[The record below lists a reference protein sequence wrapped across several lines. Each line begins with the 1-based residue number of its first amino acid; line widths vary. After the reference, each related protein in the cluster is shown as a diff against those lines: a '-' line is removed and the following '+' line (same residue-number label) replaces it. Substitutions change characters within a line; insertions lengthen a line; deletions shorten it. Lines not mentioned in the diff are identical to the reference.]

1 MTLLPRTDGA
11 GWPWGWPAAGRRSMR
26 SDYACLPQG
35 EQEGEKVRIS
45 SPRNQSGDRR
55 ITQTASSHW
64 TEGSGETGSGQ
75 QWRTRDSGDSSRA
88 YLPSEW
94 HPPAEAL
101 ANV

>member
-35 EQEGEKVRIS
+35 EQEGEKVRKS

-55 ITQTASSHW
+55 ITQTASLW
-64 TEGSGETGSGQ
+64 TEGSGETGSGHKKKSPLGIFSQ
-75 QWRTRDSGDSSRA
+75 LARA
-88 YLPSEW
+88 LSLPT
-94 HPPAEAL
+94 PVLLPL
-101 ANV
+101 